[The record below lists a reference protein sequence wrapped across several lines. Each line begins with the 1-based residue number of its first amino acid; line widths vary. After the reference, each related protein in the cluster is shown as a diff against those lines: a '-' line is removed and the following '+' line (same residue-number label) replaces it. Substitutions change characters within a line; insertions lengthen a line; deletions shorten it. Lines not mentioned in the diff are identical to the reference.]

1 MNGIPARTKPR
12 QCRAGRSR
20 PACVRPR
27 ARSVGFAV
35 AVRGTLE
42 FDLPPPTGAPL
53 PRHAAGALFFAGA
66 GPVGVKG
73 QANAARQP
81 APPANDRAPGGHS
94 PMNAFS
100 AWRGGSSAQRTK
112 QRNGS
117 RVALVPVLEP
127 PPASVADATTTRS
140 EAQEDLGE
148 LTCKFNVR
156 QFTPRHMAE
165 LSLELYVL
173 GYIDWDEY
181 AMLAFQSELHPDF
194 DRTIGALTGEKAD
207 PDRPRDFLSLVGGT
221 VGVRT
226 DVQSGRPATA
236 RSHPSDREP
245 VPQDGRADAIGR
257 RSRAAP
263 APHSHRALVGRGR
276 VRRERRSRDFLR
288 TAYALCSGATN
299 IV

>member
-1 MNGIPARTKPR
+1 
-12 QCRAGRSR
+12 
-20 PACVRPR
+20 
-27 ARSVGFAV
+27 
-35 AVRGTLE
+35 
-42 FDLPPPTGAPL
+42 
-53 PRHAAGALFFAGA
+53 
-66 GPVGVKG
+66 
-73 QANAARQP
+73 
-81 APPANDRAPGGHS
+81 
-94 PMNAFS
+94 MNAFS

-207 PDRPRDFLSLVGGT
+207 PDRPRDFLAWWEERLAFERTYNPDDRRLLDRTLRIVNLFRKMDAPTRLV
-221 VGVRT
+221 
-226 DVQSGRPATA
+226 A
-236 RSHPSDREP
+236 
-245 VPQDGRADAIGR
+245 
-257 RSRAAP
+257 
-263 APHSHRALVGRGR
+263 
-276 VRRERRSRDFLR
+276 
-288 TAYALCSGATN
+288 
-299 IV
+299 